1 MTDLELY
8 TLLSE
13 NVYEVHDDRK
23 MDGEVRLFIRSYNY
37 HDFFSKL
44 NIDTEWN
51 ITAHILSDGDICVEL
66 SELQNLID
74 DYETFE
80 KLVVKNLVG

>member
-23 MDGEVRLFIRSYNY
+23 MDGEVRLIIRSYNY
-37 HDFFSKL
+37 YDFFSKL

-51 ITAHILSDGDICVEL
+51 ITANILSDGDICVEL